1 MLSSTPSAR
10 QHPGTKCTLRPW
22 IAGPK
27 GVDQVDLWDVGRIVV
42 RRWYVSVPLVLV
54 FFMVAVVMSGRVSPD
69 YSAEASILFVAF
81 GQSSEDLSESTAT
94 SDATDT
100 TGPANIY
107 LNFPASLAT
116 VAQATGLSVGS
127 DDTRREVAALGL
139 EPAYEVL
146 VEDRSPLLY
155 VRVTSSEDRK
165 AIDTMDHVVSLI
177 ETDLDERQDAV
188 DAPADERIEIELLA
202 RSEQSSADSGGRG
215 RVRLTVA
222 GLGVL
227 IAVAGA
233 VIFDALVRRRGAGG
247 GGGGGGGGR
256 GSGDPNVPSAPPP
269 DDEIERYLAARSDLG
284 R

>member
-1 MLSSTPSAR
+1 
-10 QHPGTKCTLRPW
+10 
-22 IAGPK
+22 
-27 GVDQVDLWDVGRIVV
+27 VDLWDVGRIVV